1 MLFALSEESLLT
13 QALVFVAA
21 AVVIGI
27 VGIRLAALADR
38 LSMVTRLGQALIGAM
53 LLGATTSLP
62 GIITS
67 VAAAAG
73 GHPTLAISN
82 AIGGI
87 AAQTAFLTIADFAY
101 RQANLEHAAA
111 SAANL
116 INGALLVSLLA
127 IPLAAMAAPE
137 VALWQV
143 SPASAL
149 ILLAY
154 MKGQQIAL
162 AVHEQ
167 PMWRP
172 RRTVLTTIEDKDPVI
187 SDTRRGPLIAG
198 VLALAAITGSAG
210 LVLTESA
217 IALADTTGIGEQ
229 AVGGVMTAI
238 VTSLPELVTSVAAV
252 RRGAPNLA
260 VGGILGGNAFD
271 VLFLAFAD
279 IAYRDGSIYHAFT
292 SAHVFVIAVTILMTG
307 VLMVGLLR
315 REEQGPAGIGF
326 ESTTVLALYA
336 VSVFIMVTR

>member
-1 MLFALSEESLLT
+1 M
-13 QALVFVAA
+13 
-21 AVVIGI
+21 
-27 VGIRLAALADR
+27 
-38 LSMVTRLGQALIGAM
+38 
-53 LLGATTSLP
+53 
-62 GIITS
+62 
-67 VAAAAG
+67 
-73 GHPTLAISN
+73 
-82 AIGGI
+82 
-87 AAQTAFLTIADFAY
+87 
-101 RQANLEHAAA
+101 
-111 SAANL
+111 
-116 INGALLVSLLA
+116 
-127 IPLAAMAAPE
+127 
-137 VALWQV
+137 
-143 SPASAL
+143 
-149 ILLAY
+149 LLAY
-154 MKGQQIAL
+154 MKGQEIAL

-172 RRTVLTTIEDKDPVI
+172 RRTVLTTEEDKAQVVH
-187 SDTRRGPLIAG
+187 SSRRRPLIAG
-198 VLALAAITGSAG
+198 VLGLAAVTATAG

-217 IALADTTGIGEQ
+217 VALADSTGIGEQ

-336 VSVFIMVTR
+336 GSVFIMVTG